1 MSKRILCTA
10 GVIVALTASVW
21 AVRAADD
28 KAKPIDDEGFIREW
42 LLLCPIPLANGE
54 DYSDAVDKEKV
65 KDEAKLAPKD
75 GDKLKVGDK
84 ELTWKKQ
91 VAEEYFFDFNKSI
104 GDITENAVG
113 YAVTYVVADEEKK
126 DVTLKIG
133 SDDGFKVWLN
143 GNEEGKG
150 TDGRALEQDQNAI
163 EKVTLNKGTNVIVFK
178 VTNGQFEWKGCAR
191 FVDKDG
197 KPVKGLKVELKK

>member
-10 GVIVALTASVW
+10 GVIVALTAPVW
-21 AVRAADD
+21 TVWADD

-42 LLLCPIPLANGE
+42 LLLCPIPLGNGE

-75 GDKLKVGDK
+75 GDKIKVGDK

-91 VAEEYFFDFNKSI
+91 AAEEYFFDFNKSI